1 MKTDDDG
8 REMTMN
14 KQLLIIILNYN
25 DYRLTDTCVKGL
37 RKNEIKSD
45 VLIVDNGSENES
57 YKKLCDRYLLDDTVT
72 VIDSGKNG
80 GYSFGNN
87 AGLKYAERKNYKYY
101 CIMNPDILIK
111 DKKYFDKLT
120 DILEKSEDIAAISG
134 LQVYDGKFGRYFLN
148 YWKLPDK
155 RTGIYNHSFIDY
167 FRKTSPGVLNVKNNI
182 AYADVLSGCC
192 FVIKANVFKEAGYF
206 DENVFLF
213 YEENILSCT
222 LRKMGY
228 REAVRIDTLFYHN
241 HKKTDYNNY
250 KSMLKSKKIQINSR
264 IYFYENYVTKNLYL
278 HFLSKIF
285 SVIDYVISCLLITL
299 MRIKKNAEKTF

>member
-1 MKTDDDG
+1 MKTDDSG

-25 DYRLTDTCVKGL
+25 DYSLTDTCVKGL
-37 RKNEIKSD
+37 RENEIKSD

-101 CIMNPDILIK
+101 CIMNPDIQIK

-120 DILEKSEDIAAISG
+120 EVLENTEKIAVISG
-134 LQVYDGKFGRYFLN
+134 LQVYDGQFGRYFFN
-148 YWKLPDK
+148 YWKMPDK
-155 RTGIYNHSFIDY
+155 KTAIYDHSFLDY
-167 FRKTSPGVLNVKNNI
+167 FIKPSPGVLKVKNNI
-182 AYADVLSGCC
+182 AYTDVLSGCC
-192 FVIKANVFKEAGYF
+192 FVIKADVFKKAGYF

-228 REAVRIDTLFYHN
+228 REAVRIDAVFYHN
-241 HKKTDYNNY
+241 HKKADYNNY
-250 KSMLKSKKIQINSR
+250 PSMMKSKKIQINSR
-264 IYFYENYVTKNLYL
+264 VYFYQNYVTNNIYL
-278 HFLSKIF
+278 HFLAKVF
-285 SVIDYVISCLLITL
+285 AVIDYVISCFLI
-299 MRIKKNAEKTF
+299 MAMGIKKDAAKTL